1 MRIIIGDWF
10 LYRAIILL
18 WKCNEMNWL
27 FLLNTPI
34 VTVWHANLFIATLLS
49 ASIVP
54 LPSEPAILLSLK
66 VMGPLEVFF
75 IAVVGAM
82 LGSLSNYYIGFKGVH
97 NWLAKRDPKAE
108 RRAENL
114 INKYGFSVLLIAPW
128 VPFVG
133 DPLLIVAGALEMNF
147 YRFFV
152 WVLVARMIKV
162 AILLYFGVE
171 FFGLSTG

>member
-1 MRIIIGDWF
+1 MRW
-10 LYRAIILL
+10 LL
-18 WKCNEMNWL
+18 LANL
-27 FLLNTPI
+27 PI
-34 VTVWHANLFIATLLS
+34 FTIWHANLFIATLLS

-54 LPSEPAILLSLK
+54 LPSEPAIILSLK
-66 VMGPLEVFF
+66 VMSPLEVFF
-75 IAVVGAM
+75 ISVLGAM
-82 LGSLSNYYIGFKGVH
+82 LGSLSNYYIGHKGVH
-97 NWLAKRDPKAE
+97 NWLSKRDPKAE
-108 RRAENL
+108 KRAENL
-114 INKYGFSVLLIAPW
+114 INRYGFSILLIAPW

-162 AILLYFGVE
+162 ATLLYFGVE